1 MPTTDGTPATATH
14 AETDDTLVRQLRDD
28 MWSHRIYRQACSKMT
43 ALVLGILALTT
54 AICGLTAF
62 EFYYRLR
69 DYATKTAVA
78 TIEQQITAQVNEQ
91 VDQMLKAAK
100 PDLERR
106 LSMATEGLIARTSKD
121 AEAKIAGASLDATN
135 AIAKASKDAEAE
147 VAKAK
152 SALNEHIAE
161 LEVASQLA
169 DAAAQRA
176 RDLSVAGQQPEPSP
190 LPAATACN
198 PNALSPDQIQLVGI
212 RQRVTATGKN
222 SDGGRPIYANSFT
235 VETKPLLSTADSI
248 ALERCILDAVDRV
261 VYRLNERWFSPSSAV
276 RVDQRDHFRFGADV
290 WGPTPIEATIYFK
303 GGQAPLTSKGSF
315 AAQATP
321 DRFLTPNA

>member
-1 MPTTDGTPATATH
+1 MQNANETRASTTEV
-14 AETDDTLVRQLRDD
+14 ETDDARFRQLRDD
-28 MWSHRIYRQACSKMT
+28 MWAHDIYLKARGKMMAPVLAILGLT
-43 ALVLGILALTT
+43 AALGFY
-54 AICGLTAF
+54 TAF
-62 EFYYRLR
+62 EFYRSLQ
-69 DYATKTAVA
+69 DYATKKAVA
-78 TIEQQITAQVNEQ
+78 TIEQQITKQVHDQVNRMIE
-91 VDQMLKAAK
+91 AAK
-100 PDLERR
+100 PNLEKR
-106 LSMATEGLIARTSKD
+106 LSVATEDLIAKVSKE
-121 AEAKIAGASLDATN
+121 AEARIASAGLDATS
-135 AIAKASKDAEAE
+135 AIARAGKDAEAE
-147 VAKAK
+147 AAKAR
-152 SALNEHIAE
+152 SSLNEHIAE

-235 VETKPLLSTADSI
+235 VETKPLLSTADSM

-261 VYRLNERWFSPSSAV
+261 VYRLSERWFSPSSAV

-290 WGPTPIEATIYFK
+290 WGPTPIEATIFFK

-315 AAQATP
+315 AAQVTP
-321 DRFLTPNA
+321 DRFLTPDA